1 MIYWQNQAKNGLDV
15 SYLHELTKLDRGVV
29 KKAIENLEKIKRVVW
44 INKKTISLADSVKFI
59 QGKKYSIFI
68 EKVLYGKAIVVVDQ
82 KWYASLDYF
91 DYAGP
96 RALLKKG
103 KSFDVIGDVYK
114 KNGVLHLMVKK
125 AM

>member
-1 MIYWQNQAKNGLDV
+1 
-15 SYLHELTKLDRGVV
+15 
-29 KKAIENLEKIKRVVW
+29 
-44 INKKTISLADSVKFI
+44 
-59 QGKKYSIFI
+59 
-68 EKVLYGKAIVVVDQ
+68 VLYGKAIVVVDQ
-82 KWYASLDYF
+82 KWYASLEYF

-103 KSFDVIGDVYK
+103 NSFDVIGDIYK

>member
-1 MIYWQNQAKNGLDV
+1 M
-15 SYLHELTKLDRGVV
+15 
-29 KKAIENLEKIKRVVW
+29 VW
-44 INKKTISLADSVKFI
+44 INRKTISLADSVKFI
-59 QGKKYSIFI
+59 QGKKYSIFV

-96 RALLKKG
+96 RTLLKKG
-103 KSFDVIGDVYK
+103 NSFDVIGDVYK